1 MVTSESGV
9 RPWDCS
15 EITSPSFV
23 APSAGAEKVLGQ
35 ACPMGI
41 GHKGHKDHK
50 GKERTLLLSVWE
62 ILNLTGFEPIA
73 VTAVLGAGDLCVLCG

>member
-1 MVTSESGV
+1 
-9 RPWDCS
+9 
-15 EITSPSFV
+15 
-23 APSAGAEKVLGQ
+23 
-35 ACPMGI
+35 MGI

-73 VTAVLGAGDLCVLCG
+73 VTAVLGAGDLCVLLYWFSGTLSFDVLELASR